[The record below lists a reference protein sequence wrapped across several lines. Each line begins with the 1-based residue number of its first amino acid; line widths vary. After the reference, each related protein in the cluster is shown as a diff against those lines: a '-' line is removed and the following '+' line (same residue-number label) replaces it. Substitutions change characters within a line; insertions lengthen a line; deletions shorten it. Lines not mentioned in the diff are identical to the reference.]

1 VYKLFIIKRVIEN
14 VFIFPFI
21 LIGRFIATF
30 RRLKKEY
37 RIFFFFPFY
46 HTGGAEK
53 VHAQIA
59 KATGGND
66 CIIFFTRRSDDDR
79 FIDDFNNT
87 GCEIKDISVYT
98 DNKWLY
104 FLNLIYR
111 GIITGYIN
119 SQKLK
124 PIVFNGQCNF
134 AYKISPW
141 ISNTIKQVELIH
153 SLNSFSYIRIPFI
166 PFIDKTVMISRQRIE
181 DHKKLYQRY
190 QIPLNYAKR
199 IVYICNGIPLPSSV
213 KPERPFSPFT
223 VLYSGRPGPEKRI
236 HLITAMAKKLQD
248 AGKEIQF
255 EMIGDLS
262 ALVDSSIFPFIKFH
276 GNINDPENINSIYS
290 RAHLLLITSSTEGFP
305 MVIMEAMANG
315 CAIMA
320 TPVGDI
326 PFHVKDGEN
335 GFMFSSVENES
346 AIINEAY
353 EKIIWFKNNPVEWK
367 RISGINIRYAAEFF
381 GIEQFN
387 AAYNHLLKYDDQ

>member
-1 VYKLFIIKRVIEN
+1 MFKLFIIKRVIEN

-21 LIGRFIATF
+21 LIGRVIATF
-30 RRLKKEY
+30 HRLKKEY

-79 FIDDFNNT
+79 FIDDFIRT
-87 GCEIKDISVYT
+87 GCEIKDISTYT

-104 FLNLIYR
+104 FLNLVYR

-141 ISNTIKQVELIH
+141 VNNKIKQVELIH

-166 PFIDKTVMISRQRIE
+166 PFIDKTVMISRKRIE

-190 QIPLNYAKR
+190 QIPMLYAER
-199 IVYICNGIPLPSSV
+199 IVYICNGIPLPSPV
-213 KPERPFSPFT
+213 RPERPSSLFT

-236 HLITAMAKKLQD
+236 HLITAMAKELQD
-248 AGKEIQF
+248 ADKDIQF
-255 EMIGDLS
+255 EMIGDVS
-262 ALVDSSIFPFIKFH
+262 TLVDSSTFPFIKFH
-276 GNINDPENINSIYS
+276 GNINDPEKINSIYS

-335 GFMFSSVENES
+335 GFLFSSVENES
-346 AIINEAY
+346 AIIKEAC
-353 EKIIWFKNNPVEWK
+353 EKIIWLKNNPVEWK
-367 RISGINIRYAAEFF
+367 RISGMNTSHAAEYF
-381 GIEQFN
+381 GIEKFN
-387 AAYNHLLKYDDQ
+387 AAYKDLLI

>member
-1 VYKLFIIKRVIEN
+1 VYKLFTIKRVIEN

-21 LIGRFIATF
+21 LIGRLIATF

-37 RIFFFFPFY
+37 RIFFLFPFY

-59 KATGGND
+59 TATGGDD

-79 FIDDFNNT
+79 FLDDFKKT
-87 GCEIKDISVYT
+87 GCEIRDISVYT

-134 AYKISPW
+134 GYKISPW
-141 ISNTIKQVELIH
+141 INNTIKQVELIH

-181 DHKKLYQRY
+181 DHRKLYERY
-190 QIPLNYAKR
+190 RIPLHYAEK
-199 IVYICNGIPLPSSV
+199 IVYICNGIRLPSSV
-213 KPERPFSPFT
+213 ESERPFSPFT

-236 HLITAMAKKLQD
+236 HLITAMAKELRNADKD
-248 AGKEIQF
+248 IQF

-262 ALVDSSIFPFIKFH
+262 GLVDISAFPFIKFH
-276 GNINDPENINSIYS
+276 GNINDPEKINSIYS

-305 MVIMEAMANG
+305 MVIIEAMANG

-335 GFMFSSVENES
+335 GFLFSSVENES
-346 AIINEAY
+346 AIIKEAC
-353 EKIIWFKNNPVEWK
+353 EKIILLKNNPVEWT
-367 RISGINIRYAAEFF
+367 RISAMNTMYAAEYF

-387 AAYNHLLKYDDQ
+387 SAYKDLLK

>member
-1 VYKLFIIKRVIEN
+1 MFKLFIIKRVIEN

-21 LIGRFIATF
+21 LIGRVIATF
-30 RRLKKEY
+30 HRLKKEY

-79 FIDDFNNT
+79 FIDDFIRT
-87 GCEIKDISVYT
+87 GCEIKDISTYT

-104 FLNLIYR
+104 FLNLVYR

-141 ISNTIKQVELIH
+141 VNNKIKQVELIH

-166 PFIDKTVMISRQRIE
+166 PFIDKTVMISRKRIE

-190 QIPLNYAKR
+190 QIPMLYAER
-199 IVYICNGIPLPSSV
+199 IVYICNGIPLPSPV
-213 KPERPFSPFT
+213 RPERPSSLFT

-236 HLITAMAKKLQD
+236 HLITAMAKELQD
-248 AGKEIQF
+248 ADKDIQF
-255 EMIGDLS
+255 EMIGDVS
-262 ALVDSSIFPFIKFH
+262 KLVDSSTFPFIKFH
-276 GNINDPENINSIYS
+276 GNINDPEKINSIYS

-335 GFMFSSVENES
+335 GFLFSSVENES
-346 AIINEAY
+346 AIIKEAC
-353 EKIIWFKNNPVEWK
+353 EKIIWLKNNPVEWK
-367 RISGINIRYAAEFF
+367 RISGMNTSHAAEYF
-381 GIEQFN
+381 GIEKFN
-387 AAYNHLLKYDDQ
+387 AAYKDLLI

>member
-1 VYKLFIIKRVIEN
+1 MYRLFIIKRVIEN

-21 LIGRFIATF
+21 LIGRMIAIF
-30 RRLKKEY
+30 HRLKKEY

-59 KATGGND
+59 TATGGND
-66 CIIFFTRRSDDDR
+66 CIIFFTRRSADGR
-79 FIDDFNNT
+79 FIEDFKKT

-104 FLNLIYR
+104 FLNLVYR
-111 GIITGYIN
+111 GVITGYIN

-141 ISNTIKQVELIH
+141 VNNTIRQVELIH

-166 PFIDKTVMISRQRIE
+166 SFIDKTVMISRRRIE
-181 DHKKLYQRY
+181 DHKKLYERY
-190 QIPLNYAKR
+190 QIPLHYTER

-213 KPERPFSPFT
+213 KPERPVLPFT

-236 HLITAMAKKLQD
+236 HLITAMAKELQD
-248 AGKEIQF
+248 ADTDIQF

-262 ALVDSSIFPFIKFH
+262 RLVDISTFPFIKFH
-276 GNINDPENINSIYS
+276 GNIDDPEKINSIYS

-335 GFMFSSVENES
+335 GFLFSSVENEEG
-346 AIINEAY
+346 IIKEAC
-353 EKIIWFKNNPVEWK
+353 EKISWLKNNPVEWK
-367 RISGINIRYAAEFF
+367 RISAMNARYAAEYF

-387 AAYNHLLKYDDQ
+387 AAYKDLLK

>member
-1 VYKLFIIKRVIEN
+1 MYKLFIIKRIIEN

-21 LIGRFIATF
+21 LIGRLIAAF
-30 RRLKKEY
+30 QPPKKEY

-79 FIDDFNNT
+79 FIDDFKET
-87 GCEIKDISVYT
+87 GCEIKDISAYT

-104 FLNLIYR
+104 FFNLIYR

-119 SQKLK
+119 RQKLK

-141 ISNTIKQVELIH
+141 INNTVKQIELIH

-166 PFIDKTVMISRQRIE
+166 PFIDKTVMISRQRIA

-190 QIPLNYAKR
+190 QIPLNYAER

-213 KPERPFSPFT
+213 KPERSFSPFT

-236 HLITAMAKKLQD
+236 HLITAMAKELQGVD
-248 AGKEIQF
+248 NDIQF

-262 ALVDSSIFPFIKFH
+262 GVIDSSAFPFIKFH
-276 GNINDPENINSIYS
+276 GNINDPEEINSIYS

-320 TPVGDI
+320 TRVGDV

-335 GFMFSSVENES
+335 GFLFSSVENES
-346 AIINEAY
+346 AIIKEAC
-353 EKIIWFKNNPVEWK
+353 EKINWLRKNPVEWK
-367 RISGINIRYAAEFF
+367 WISGTNIRYAVEYF

-387 AAYNHLLKYDDQ
+387 SAYRDLLK

>member
-1 VYKLFIIKRVIEN
+1 MYKLFIIKRVIEN

-21 LIGRFIATF
+21 LIGRVIATF
-30 RRLKKEY
+30 HRLKKEY

-79 FIDDFNNT
+79 FIDDFKRT
-87 GCEIKDISVYT
+87 GCEIKDISTYT

-104 FLNLIYR
+104 FLNLVYR

-141 ISNTIKQVELIH
+141 VNNKIKQVELIH

-166 PFIDKTVMISRQRIE
+166 PFIDKTVMISRKRIE

-190 QIPLNYAKR
+190 QIPMLYAER

-213 KPERPFSPFT
+213 RPERPSSLFT

-236 HLITAMAKKLQD
+236 HLITAMAKELQD
-248 AGKEIQF
+248 ADKDIQF

-262 ALVDSSIFPFIKFH
+262 KLVDSSTSPFIKFH
-276 GNINDPENINSIYS
+276 GNINDPEKINSIYS

-335 GFMFSSVENES
+335 GFLFSSVENES
-346 AIINEAY
+346 AIIKEAC
-353 EKIIWFKNNPVEWK
+353 EKIIWLKNNPVEWK
-367 RISGINIRYAAEFF
+367 RISGMNTSHAAEYF
-381 GIEQFN
+381 GIEKFN
-387 AAYNHLLKYDDQ
+387 AAYKDLLI

>member
-1 VYKLFIIKRVIEN
+1 MIEN

-21 LIGRFIATF
+21 LLGRVIAKF
-30 RRLKKEY
+30 RPLEKEY

-59 KATGGND
+59 EAAGGND
-66 CIIFFTRRSDDDR
+66 CIIYFTKRSADDR
-79 FIDDFNNT
+79 FIDDFKKT
-87 GCEIKDISVYT
+87 GCEIKEISRST

-111 GIITGYIN
+111 GIVTGYIN
-119 SQKLK
+119 NQKLK

-141 ISNTIKQVELIH
+141 INKTIKQVELIH

-166 PFIDKTVMISRQRIE
+166 PFINKTVMISRERIE

-190 QIPLNYAKR
+190 QIPVNYTER
-199 IVYICNGIPLPSSV
+199 IIYICNAIPLPV
-213 KPERPFSPFT
+213 AINTERPFLPFT

-236 HLITAMAKKLQD
+236 NLITAMAKELHPGNKD
-248 AGKEIQF
+248 IQF
-255 EMIGDLS
+255 EMMGDLS
-262 ALVDSSIFPFIKFH
+262 GLIDSSSFPFIKFH
-276 GNINDPENINSIYS
+276 GNVNDPEKINSIYS

-305 MVIMEAMANG
+305 MVILEGMANG

-326 PFHVKDGEN
+326 PYHIKNNEN
-335 GFMFSSVENES
+335 GFLFSTVEDGSTIVKQGCERM
-346 AIINEAY
+346 A
-353 EKIIWFKNNPVEWK
+353 WLLNNPVAWQE
-367 RISGINIRYAAEFF
+367 ISKTNIRYAKENF

-387 AAYNHLLKYDDQ
+387 TAYRDLLK

>member
-1 VYKLFIIKRVIEN
+1 MIEN
-14 VFIFPFI
+14 IFISPFI
-21 LIGRFIATF
+21 LTGRLIAKF
-30 RRLKKEY
+30 RPLKKEY
-37 RIFFFFPFY
+37 RIFYFFPFY

-66 CIIFFTRRSDDDR
+66 CIIFFTRRSDDHR
-79 FIDDFNNT
+79 FIGDFKKT

-104 FLNLIYR
+104 FLNLVYR
-111 GIITGYIN
+111 GVITGYIN

-141 ISNTIKQVELIH
+141 INNTIKQVELIH

-166 PFIDKTVMISRQRIE
+166 PFIDKTVMISRKRIE

-190 QIPLNYAKR
+190 NIPLNYAER
-199 IVYICNGIPLPSSV
+199 IVYICNGIPLPSSLRS
-213 KPERPFSPFT
+213 ERSLSPFT

-236 HLITAMAKKLQD
+236 HLITAMAKELQNANKD
-248 AGKEIQF
+248 IQF
-255 EMIGDLS
+255 EMMGDLS
-262 ALVDSSIFPFIKFH
+262 GLADSSTFPFIRFH
-276 GNINDPENINSIYS
+276 GNINDPEKINSIYS
-290 RAHLLLITSSTEGFP
+290 RSHLLLITSSTEGFP
-305 MVIMEAMANG
+305 MVIMEGMANG

-335 GFMFSSVENES
+335 GFLFSSVEDES
-346 AIINEAY
+346 AIIKEAC
-353 EKIIWFKNNPVEWK
+353 EKIIWLKSNPVDWN
-367 RISGINIRYAAEFF
+367 RISGMNIRYAADHF

-387 AAYNHLLKYDDQ
+387 AAYKNLLK